1 MMTPMSEVRPTGRP
15 NARMKQTVRDM
26 VISLI
31 VVLGVIAVVMVIAWR
46 PKPEA
51 VKPVEYRPQLAI
63 AERQAGYPV
72 LMLDPLPDGWT
83 VTSARWEVT
92 DTSSPDPSWHIGM
105 VTADGQYVQIEQS
118 VTKRP
123 EWLNAQLVDETK
135 LGERDINGMTWIEY
149 ERDAPAQRSLVFTNA
164 GVTTIVSGT
173 LSFDELSSVVS
184 GLR

>member
-1 MMTPMSEVRPTGRP
+1 MTPMSEVKPTGRP
-15 NARMKQTVRDM
+15 NARLKQTVRDM

-31 VVLGVIAVVMVIAWR
+31 VVLGVIAIVMVIAWR

-51 VKPVEYRPQLAI
+51 VKPVEYRPQLSI
-63 AERQAGYPV
+63 AERQAQYPI
-72 LMLDPLPDGWT
+72 LMLDPVPEGWT
-83 VTSARWEVT
+83 VTSARWEAT

-118 VTKRP
+118 ATKRP
-123 EWLNAQLVDETK
+123 EWINAQLSNETRR
-135 LGERDINGMTWIEY
+135 GERSIDGTTWIEY
-149 ERDAPAQRSLVFTNA
+149 ERDAPVQRSLVLTSA

-173 LSFDELSSVVS
+173 LSFDELATLVS